1 MMKQKTEKPV
11 EKTDDEK
18 EPFFGDCHLVEVSVE
33 EKGLNVVDQVILK
46 QPVAAYYF

>member
-33 EKGLNVVDQVILK
+33 EKGLNVILK